1 MHECKHER
9 EWGTQDAIN
18 ANVKRHIDEA
28 DCDGGHRMQLA
39 QCRRDIDA
47 LYGFLRKGIMLS
59 AVCATVGGFTGGLI
73 GKAVPKLAELAS
85 GWVGIR

>member
-9 EWGTQDAIN
+9 EWGTQDEIN
-18 ANVKRHIDEA
+18 ANIKRHIEEA

-39 QCRRDIDA
+39 KCRSDVDN
-47 LYGFLRKGIMLS
+47 LYGVLRRGVFLATI
-59 AVCATVGGFTGGLI
+59 CATVGGFTGGLV

-85 GWVGIR
+85 CWFGLR